1 MATLCCT
8 TNSEVITCGLKFL
21 LKTKDNVIIKE
32 VPKPVDNTKEGQADG
47 SKDIKDTEVNKMNAE
62 SMKINCSC
70 ISPCGKFLALCDDY
84 KQISVW
90 GVPSLTLIYQQN
102 LVRKASKVIFTPD
115 SQSIL
120 VADKNGDVYKFN
132 TESVSE
138 AQLLLGHLS
147 MLLDIKMDQK
157 GKFVLTAD
165 RDEKIRVSK
174 FPNSYNIHNFCLGH
188 TEFVTTICFLGEDL
202 LLSGSG
208 DGTVKVWKYLEGREI
223 SSHEVF
229 KDVEIE
235 VQEDMEKM
243 DVKDDLENMEL
254 EKNGVQR
261 VAPPSQ
267 PAVVSLRILQKNIF
281 LVQIEGYKGLCV
293 YEYSNEKFILKQE
306 LKLSSFLLD
315 YDVINDKLF
324 LLNKAE
330 SSVCLDIFKINSSGL
345 AKESSEPLDH
355 HGSFFSPV
363 DDYENEGVKNLHKRW
378 FDNVKDY
385 MERKEARVN
394 KSKTAQPPAV
404 KKQKCET

>member
-1 MATLCCT
+1 MATLNCT
-8 TNSEVITCGLKFL
+8 KDFKVITCGLKFL
-21 LKTKDNVIIKE
+21 LKKNDNVTIKE
-32 VPKPVDNTKEGQADG
+32 VPKPVDAVKDGQNEGPKDTKE
-47 SKDIKDTEVNKMNAE
+47 TESNKSSSE
-62 SMKINCSC
+62 TMKINCSC
-70 ISPCGKFLALCDDY
+70 VSSCGKFLALCDDY
-84 KQISVW
+84 KQISMW
-90 GVPSLTLIYQQN
+90 SVPSLTLIYQQN

-115 SQSIL
+115 SKHIL
-120 VADKNGDVYKFN
+120 VADKNGDVYKFD
-132 TESVSE
+132 TEVSSE
-138 AQLLLGHLS
+138 AELLLGHLS

-174 FPNSYNIHNFCLGH
+174 FPNSYNIHNYCLGH
-188 TEFVTTICFLGEDL
+188 TEFVTSICFLGEDL

-208 DGTVKVWKYLEGREI
+208 DGTVKVWKYLEAREI
-223 SSHEVF
+223 CSHEVF

-235 VQEDMEKM
+235 VQNEMENM
-243 DVKDDLENMEL
+243 NVKDDLENMEL

-267 PAVVSLRILQKNIF
+267 PAVVSLRILQKNLF
-281 LVQIEGYKGLCV
+281 LVQIEGYKGICV
-293 YEYSNEKFILKQE
+293 YEYNNGKLVLKQE
-306 LKLSSFLLD
+306 LKLKSFLLD
-315 YDVINDKLF
+315 YDVHHDQLF

-330 SSVCLDIFKINSSGL
+330 SSVCLDIYKIDASGL
-345 AKESSEPLDH
+345 VKDSSISLDEH
-355 HGSFFSPV
+355 ENFFSPV

-394 KSKTAQPPAV
+394 KTKVSQPPAV